1 MSELKRFQ
9 DEIRN
14 AHAGEPWHGSSLK
27 QILAEIDARAA
38 AARPIPEAHS
48 IWELV
53 LHLTGW
59 TREVTRRLKTG
70 KRAVPDEGDWP
81 AVPAQ
86 TAQAWAAAKQAL
98 HHAHEELIKTIET
111 FPEPRLH
118 QPIEKGKPTTYAQTL
133 AGLTQHDAYHGGQ
146 ISLLHKATKARAVV
160 L

>member
-9 DEIRN
+9 HEIRS

-98 HHAHEELIKTIET
+98 HEAHEELIKTIET